1 MVIPIT
7 NTYCVFIIFEYHM
20 GYLLTAFFRKQFIQ
34 TVRFI
39 YSDIEF
45 ELISMNVRIGQRVFI
60 VRQVG
65 RDVTTSSS
73 RLTVSADV

>member
-1 MVIPIT
+1 
-7 NTYCVFIIFEYHM
+7 M
-20 GYLLTAFFRKQFIQ
+20 GSLLTAFFRKQFIQ

-45 ELISMNVRIGQRVFI
+45 ELILMNVRIERRAFI

-65 RDVTTSSS
+65 KDVTTSSS
-73 RLTVSADV
+73 RLTVSVDV